1 MVDRMKAAL
10 EEAQAN
16 LTIAQSQAKSQVD
29 SSRHGETFEVGNEV
43 VLSTR
48 HISVN
53 QHLPS
58 KLWRYWIGPYR
69 VAKVIS
75 PVAYGMD
82 LPLAYQIHPVFHV
95 SNLKRF

>member
-1 MVDRMKAAL
+1 MKTAL

-16 LTIAQSQAKSQVD
+16 LPVAQSWAKSQVGRLRRD
-29 SSRHGETFEVGNEV
+29 EKFKVGDEV

-53 QHLPS
+53 HHLPS
-58 KLWRYWIGPYR
+58 KLRRHWIGPYR

-75 PVAYGMD
+75 PVAYGLD
-82 LPLAYQIHPVFHV
+82 LPPAWQIHPVFYV
-95 SNLKRF
+95 SNLKRFQ